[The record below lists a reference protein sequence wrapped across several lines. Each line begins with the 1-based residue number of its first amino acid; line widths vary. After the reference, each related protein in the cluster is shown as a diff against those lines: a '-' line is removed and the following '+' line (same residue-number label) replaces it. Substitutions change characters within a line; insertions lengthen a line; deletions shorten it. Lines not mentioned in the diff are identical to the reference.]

1 MTLSCIFNTFK
12 SLASCVAVIT
22 ADQAVRGGKVIELK
36 KTVDAAVAKCPSVK
50 HVFVSKRTG
59 ADVPSQSR
67 DLPLDSVSL
76 CAICS
81 LRSRTLYVI
90 YM

>member
-1 MTLSCIFNTFK
+1 M
-12 SLASCVAVIT
+12 
-22 ADQAVRGGKVIELK
+22 IELK

-81 LRSRTLYVI
+81 LGS
-90 YM
+90 